1 MYWQILLFSL
11 CAYLFLSLSRVLLSV
26 WQYKRVQHA
35 GGLLPI
41 MLGGLRVDTTTI
53 GFVVALPLLLAPWLN
68 QVIWAQHVNAVF
80 LSIMWLLILLPE
92 LSSAQFILEYDVRPN
107 RLYTDYL
114 KHPKEV
120 AGMLWQ
126 GYKLPVL
133 GALVLLAV
141 LCYAGSSVFG
151 RTFSAVTVF
160 GWPTALGL
168 SLVGAA
174 VSFLAIRGT
183 LRHRPLNPSTVAY
196 CGDSLLNSL
205 ALNSVYNVAYALY
218 SLKNERSA
226 ADLYGDM
233 APAEMQRLVLEQ
245 ADIQSPY
252 PEFPSLHQQI
262 ANHSHS
268 RPLNIVIIVEESLGA
283 QFVGNLGGQNLTP
296 NLDKLALEGWN
307 FRKAYATGTRSVRGL
322 EALVCGFP
330 PSASDAVLRLSGAQQ
345 NFFTLAQGLKPLG
358 YRSHF
363 VYGGEAHFDN
373 MKGFFMGNGFDE
385 LHERAQFHNP
395 AFVGTWGASDEDMFN
410 KVHEIL
416 SAAND
421 TPTLCL
427 AFSVSNHS
435 PWEYPSG
442 RITPEGEPASVQN
455 TVRYADW
462 AIGQFFDRAKQ
473 EAYWENT
480 IFLIAADHDARV
492 GGADAIPVRHF
503 HIPALILGGSITPK
517 QDDRLIS
524 QIDLP
529 VTLLS
534 LADASIQHP
543 MIGQDLT
550 KRHTVQ
556 RAIMQY
562 GENFGYLHQ
571 DVLTVLEPGKKH
583 RQFIYN
589 APADYQMIATNQQ
602 ALVMAKA
609 YALWPTYMY
618 DSRCYTV
625 PRNTDA
631 QNAYCHPVS
640 VAAE

>member
-1 MYWQILLFSL
+1 MYWQILLFSIS
-11 CAYLFLSLSRVLLSV
+11 AYAFLSLSRLLLCM
-26 WQYKRVQHA
+26 WQYTRVRDS

-41 MLGGLRVDTTTI
+41 IVGGLRVDSTTI
-53 GFVVALPLLLAPWLN
+53 GFVIALPLLFAPWFNHVL
-68 QVIWAQHVNAVF
+68 WAQQINGLF
-80 LSIMWLLILLPE
+80 LGVAWLMLLLPE
-92 LSSAQFILEYDVRPN
+92 LSSTQFIMEYDVRPN

-126 GYKLPVL
+126 GYKVPVI
-133 GALVLLAV
+133 GALVVLAV
-141 LCYAGSSVFG
+141 LCYVGWSIFSRSFYPVQVF
-151 RTFSAVTVF
+151 S
-160 GWPTALGL
+160 WPAALGL
-168 SLVGAA
+168 SLAGAA
-174 VSFLAIRGT
+174 LSFLAIRGT

-196 CGDSLLNSL
+196 CGDCLMNSL
-205 ALNSVYNVAYALY
+205 ALNSTYNVAYALY

-226 ADLYGDM
+226 ADMYGSL
-233 APAEMQRLVLEQ
+233 PTPEIQHLVLEQ
-245 ADIQSPY
+245 AGIESHSP
-252 PEFPSLHQQI
+252 ELPSLHQQI
-262 ANHSHS
+262 ANMSHP

-283 QFVGNLGGQNLTP
+283 QFVGNLGGQDLTP
-296 NLDKLALEGWN
+296 HLDKLSTEGWN
-307 FRKAYATGTRSVRGL
+307 FRRAYATGTRSVRGL

-385 LHERAQFHNP
+385 LHERAQFKDP

-410 KVHEIL
+410 KVHELL
-416 SAAND
+416 SQAND

-442 RITPEGEPASVQN
+442 RITPEGDPASVQN

-462 AIGQFFDRAKQ
+462 AIGQFFERAKH
-473 EAYWENT
+473 ESYWENT
-480 IFLIAADHDARV
+480 VFLIAADHDARV
-492 GGADAIPVRHF
+492 GGADAVPVRHF
-503 HIPALILGGSITPK
+503 HIPALILGGTIPPQ
-517 QDDRLIS
+517 QDDRIIS

-534 LADASIQHP
+534 LADASIAHP

-550 KRHTVQ
+550 KRQTVQ
-556 RAIMQY
+556 RALMQY
-562 GENFGYLHQ
+562 GENFGYLHN
-571 DVLTVLEPGKKH
+571 DLLTVLEPGKKH
-583 RQFIYN
+583 RQFLYT
-589 APADYQMIATNQQ
+589 APATYQMVETRQQ
-602 ALVMAKA
+602 ALNLAKA
-609 YALWPTYMY
+609 YALWPTHMY
-618 DSRCYTV
+618 DSRSYTV
-625 PRNTDA
+625 PQHHDDQITFP
-631 QNAYCHPVS
+631 HSIGVI
-640 VAAE
+640 AE

>member
-1 MYWQILLFSL
+1 MYWQILFFSISTFL
-11 CAYLFLSLSRVLLSV
+11 CLSLSRLLLSL
-26 WQYKRVQHA
+26 WQYKRVHNA
-35 GGLLPI
+35 GGLRPI
-41 MLGGLRVDTTTI
+41 MFGGLRVDTTTV
-53 GFVVALPLLLAPWLN
+53 GFALALPLLLAPWFNDAL
-68 QVIWAQHVNAVF
+68 WAQQITAVY
-80 LSIMWLLILLPE
+80 LSAMWLLILLPE
-92 LSSAQFILEYDVRPN
+92 LSSVQFIMEYDVRPN

-126 GYKLPVL
+126 GYKLPVF
-133 GALVLLAV
+133 GALVLLAL
-141 LCYAGSSVFG
+141 LCYAGSAVFG
-151 RTFSAVTVF
+151 RTFPFAQSF
-160 GWPTALGL
+160 SWPAALGL
-168 SLVGAA
+168 SLASAA

-196 CGDSLLNSL
+196 CGDCLLNSL
-205 ALNSVYNVAYALY
+205 ALNSTYNVAYALY

-226 ADLYGDM
+226 ADLYGDLPT
-233 APAEMQRLVLEQ
+233 ADMQRLVLDH
-245 ADIQSPY
+245 AGIQSTH
-252 PEFPSLHQQI
+252 PELPSLHQHI
-262 ANHSHS
+262 ANHSHA

-283 QFVGNLGGQNLTP
+283 QFVGNLGGQDLTP
-296 NLDKLALEGWN
+296 NLDKLSTEGWN

-385 LHERAQFHNP
+385 LHERAQFKDP

-416 SAAND
+416 SDAHD

-442 RITPEGEPASVQN
+442 RITPEGETASVQN

-473 EAYWENT
+473 ESYWENT
-480 IFLIAADHDARV
+480 VFLVAADHDARV
-492 GGADAIPVRHF
+492 GGADAVPLRHF
-503 HIPALILGGSITPK
+503 HIPALILGGTVAAR
-517 QDDRLIS
+517 QDDRIIS

-534 LADASIQHP
+534 LADASIVHP

-550 KRHTVQ
+550 KRQTVE

-562 GENFGYLHQ
+562 GENFGYLQQ
-571 DVLTVLEPGKKH
+571 DLLTVLEPGKKH
-583 RQFIYN
+583 RQFTYT
-589 APADYQMIATNQQ
+589 APADYQVVETHPQ
-602 ALVMAKA
+602 ALETAKA

-618 DSRCYTV
+618 DSRSYTIATTHDV
-625 PRNTDA
+625 QNTYSHA
-631 QNAYCHPVS
+631 LS
-640 VAAE
+640 IAAE

>member
-1 MYWQILLFSL
+1 MYWQILLFGISTYV
-11 CAYLFLSLSRVLLSV
+11 CLSLSRLLLSA
-26 WQYKRVQHA
+26 WQYKRVYKA

-41 MLGGLRVDTTTI
+41 MLGGLRVDTTTV
-53 GFVVALPLLLAPWLN
+53 GFAVALPLLLAPWFNDVLL
-68 QVIWAQHVNAVF
+68 AQQINIVY
-80 LSIMWLLILLPE
+80 LSVMWLLILLPE
-92 LSSAQFILEYDVRPN
+92 LSSVQFIMEYDVRPN

-126 GYKLPVL
+126 GYKLPVIA
-133 GALVLLAV
+133 ALVLLAV
-141 LCYAGSSVFG
+141 LCYAGVSIFG
-151 RTFSAVTVF
+151 RIVVDAHSF
-160 GWPTALGL
+160 GWLAAIGL
-168 SLVGAA
+168 SLAGAA
-174 VSFLAIRGT
+174 VAFLAIRGT

-196 CGDSLLNSL
+196 CGDCLLNSL
-205 ALNSVYNVAYALY
+205 ALNSIYNVAYALY

-226 ADLYGDM
+226 AELYGDM
-233 APAEMQRLVLEQ
+233 PDTDMQRLVLEQ
-245 ADIQSPY
+245 AGIPVHSP
-252 PEFPSLHQQI
+252 ELPSLHQQI
-262 ANHSHS
+262 ANHSHT

-283 QFVGNLGGQNLTP
+283 QFVGNLGGQDLTP
-296 NLDKLALEGWN
+296 NLDKLSQEGWN
-307 FRKAYATGTRSVRGL
+307 FRRAYATGTRSVRGL

-345 NFFTLAQGLKPLG
+345 NFFTLAQGLKSLN

-363 VYGGEAHFDN
+363 IYGGEAHFDN

-385 LHERAQFHNP
+385 LHERAQFKDP

-410 KVHEIL
+410 KVHDVL
-416 SAAND
+416 SQAHD

-435 PWEYPSG
+435 PWEYPTG

-462 AIGQFFDRAKQ
+462 AIGQFFERAKQ
-473 EAYWENT
+473 QDYWENT
-480 IFLIAADHDARV
+480 VFLVAADHDARV
-492 GGADAIPVRHF
+492 GGADAIPLRHF
-503 HIPALILGGSITPK
+503 HIPALILGGSIAAR
-517 QDDRLIS
+517 QDDRIIS

-534 LADASIQHP
+534 LADASIVHP

-550 KRHTVQ
+550 KRQTVS
-556 RAIMQY
+556 RAMMQY
-562 GENFGYLHQ
+562 GENFGYLHN
-571 DVLTVLEPGKKH
+571 DLLTVLEPGKKH
-583 RQFIYN
+583 RQFTYS
-589 APADYQMIATNQQ
+589 APADYQAVETRQQ
-602 ALVMAKA
+602 ALDIAKA

-618 DSRCYTV
+618 DTRSYTV
-625 PRNTDA
+625 PQTQDA
-631 QNAYCHPVS
+631 QNSYSHSFS

>member
-1 MYWQILLFSL
+1 MYWQILLFSISTYV
-11 CAYLFLSLSRVLLSV
+11 CLSLSRLLLSA
-26 WQYKRVQHA
+26 WQYKRVRKA

-41 MLGGLRVDTTTI
+41 MLGGLRVDTTTV
-53 GFVVALPLLLAPWLN
+53 GFAIAVPLLLAPWFNDVLL
-68 QVIWAQHVNAVF
+68 AQQINAVY
-80 LSIMWLLILLPE
+80 LSVMWLLILLPE
-92 LSSAQFILEYDVRPN
+92 LSSVQFIMEYDVRPN

-126 GYKLPVL
+126 GYKLPVIA
-133 GALVLLAV
+133 ALVLLAV
-141 LCYAGSSVFG
+141 LCYVGVSIFG
-151 RTFSAVTVF
+151 RTIVGAQSFSWLA
-160 GWPTALGL
+160 AIGL

-174 VSFLAIRGT
+174 LAFLAIRGT

-196 CGDSLLNSL
+196 CGDCLLNSL
-205 ALNSVYNVAYALY
+205 ALNSIYNVAYALY

-233 APAEMQRLVLEQ
+233 PETDMQRLVLEQ
-245 ADIQSPY
+245 AGIPLHSP
-252 PEFPSLHQQI
+252 ELPSLHQQI
-262 ANHSHS
+262 ANHSHT

-283 QFVGNLGGQNLTP
+283 QFVGNLGGQDLTP
-296 NLDKLALEGWN
+296 NLDKLSQEGWN
-307 FRKAYATGTRSVRGL
+307 FRRAYATGTRSVRGL

-345 NFFTLAQGLKPLG
+345 NFFTLAQGLKSLN

-363 VYGGEAHFDN
+363 IYGGEAHFDN

-385 LHERAQFHNP
+385 LHERAQFKDP

-410 KVHEIL
+410 KVHDVL
-416 SAAND
+416 SQAND

-435 PWEYPSG
+435 PWEYPTG
-442 RITPEGEPASVQN
+442 RITPEGEAASVQN

-462 AIGQFFDRAKQ
+462 AIGQFFERAKQ
-473 EAYWENT
+473 QDYWENT
-480 IFLIAADHDARV
+480 VFLVAADHDARV
-492 GGADAIPVRHF
+492 GGADAIPLRHF
-503 HIPALILGGSITPK
+503 HIPALILGGSIAAR
-517 QDDRLIS
+517 QDDRIIS

-534 LADASIQHP
+534 LADASIVHP

-550 KRHTVQ
+550 KRQTVS
-556 RAIMQY
+556 RAMMQY
-562 GENFGYLHQ
+562 GENFGYLHN
-571 DVLTVLEPGKKH
+571 DLLTVLEPGKKH
-583 RQFIYN
+583 RQFTYS
-589 APADYQMIATNQQ
+589 APADYQTVDTRQQ
-602 ALVMAKA
+602 ALDIAKA

-618 DSRCYTV
+618 DTRSYTV
-625 PRNTDA
+625 PQSQDA
-631 QNAYCHPVS
+631 QNSYSHSFS